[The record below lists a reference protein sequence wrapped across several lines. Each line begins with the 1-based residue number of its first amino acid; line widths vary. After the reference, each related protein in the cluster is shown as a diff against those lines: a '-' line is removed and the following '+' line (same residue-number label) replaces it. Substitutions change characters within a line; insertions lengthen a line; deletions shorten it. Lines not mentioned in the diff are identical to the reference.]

1 MPLHTKQRRGRGG
14 EKEKEEEAAAVTD
27 TVMVFL
33 INIGRG
39 HCYWE
44 RKGGKGKERG
54 MEKCCEREKEREER
68 A

>member
-1 MPLHTKQRRGRGG
+1 MEERTRGG
-14 EKEKEEEAAAVTD
+14 GGVTD
-27 TVMVFL
+27 IVMVFL